1 MSGESMR
8 IGVGIDPSLVPTQ
21 GAVLPMGAGSGQA
34 PPAPPAPAGGTVH
47 PASGGVGGAGQGG
60 VPNLG
65 GSQPIQPPAP
75 PVAPT
80 GTPANAASGG
90 SGTGYV
96 PNWTGGPGGGAPPA
110 QPQNIPPPV
119 TSGVNQSS
127 NGGGSSGG
135 GAAAPSA
142 PSVPTNVQIPYLD
155 LSGDIAAYRSARA
168 DGKSLFQGIS
178 AAMSPYATRYSR
190 GTTFLRTDGYID
202 DENKNLRTFQF
213 EDTLTGDLNLARAG
227 DHSLYAEQV
236 RRNEKLGMARRA
248 GGTVASLAGQAAR
261 GYYSDEIFSE
271 ERVASN
277 LVTQAGAGML
287 MSGHLG
293 VMGAGA
299 LTMAAGTVFSARTA
313 AKESGAGALIHTR
326 EMAERPGAQIAFA
339 RGFDAKAMVG
349 SYSEPTRQAALA
361 AKDMASYGFQGGEAV
376 YMQAQFNN
384 AVGYAGSAAS
394 SEYLASMAVQ
404 GVGVG
409 VLSNLA
415 SRVNASTGR
424 GDRAVAQ
431 DTALRSATDTAFDM
445 GMTADR
451 VAEYVGRRGAVL
463 QGLQERGIS
472 AGAGVSEG
480 MDRFARGY
488 ESLGAGTPVGY
499 GQHVAQAYGG
509 AAHRASSMMDVGR
522 GLAETAMMAS
532 AAVSGGDYFGMMK
545 ELERYQSDQG
555 AADRAVRSSLGS
567 GDTTRFA
574 LQSIMGQD
582 AAKAISAA
590 GGVPDAGAA
599 PKRADEVAKN
609 VTATLSADAEG
620 KLNTFLLAMSDTF
633 KNIAD
638 LLKDRNQGAARR
650 MSAVASGDAS
660 GTVFPGGGTSDF

>member
-8 IGVGIDPSLVPTQ
+8 IGVGIDPSLVPSQ
-21 GAVLPMGAGSGQA
+21 GAVVPMGAGSGQA

-47 PASGGVGGAGQGG
+47 PASGGVGGAGQGAG

-65 GSQPIQPPAP
+65 GSQPIVPPAP

-90 SGTGYV
+90 AGSGA
-96 PNWTGGPGGGAPPA
+96 GAGA
-110 QPQNIPPPV
+110 VQPQQPVQPQVIPQPV

-135 GAAAPSA
+135 GSTAAPST
-142 PSVPTNVQIPYLD
+142 PSVPQNIQIPYLD
-155 LSGDIAAYRSARA
+155 LAGDLDAYKRARA
-168 DGKSLFQGIS
+168 AGKSVFQGIS

-190 GTTFLRTDGYID
+190 GTHALRDSGYID
-202 DENKNLRTFQF
+202 DENKNLLNYQF
-213 EDTLTGDLNLARAG
+213 EDTISGDLSLAQEG
-227 DHSLYAEQV
+227 QHSLYAEQV
-236 RRNEKLGMARRA
+236 RRNEKLHMARRA
-248 GGTVASLAGQAAR
+248 MGGAAALAGQATR

-287 MSGHLG
+287 MTGHLG
-293 VMGAGA
+293 VMAAGA
-299 LTMAAGTVFSARTA
+299 VTMGVGTVLGARTA
-313 AKESGAGALIHTR
+313 AKESGAGELIHTR

-339 RGFDAKAMVG
+339 KGMEVG
-349 SYSEPTRQAALA
+349 PNTGRIQAARA
-361 AKDMASYGFQGGEAV
+361 AHIMKGYGYQAGEAI
-376 YMQAQFNN
+376 YMQAQFSN
-384 AVGYAGSAAS
+384 AVGYEGSADAT
-394 SEYLASMAVQ
+394 EYLASMANQ

-415 SRVNASTGR
+415 ARVGASTGI
-424 GDRAVAQ
+424 GDRAAAQ
-431 DTALRSATDTAFDM
+431 AAAMRSATDTAFGM

-472 AGAGVSEG
+472 AGADVSEG

-532 AAVSGGDYFGMMK
+532 AAVAGGDYFGMMK

-582 AAKAISAA
+582 AAKAISEA
-590 GGVPDAGAA
+590 GGVPDVGAA
-599 PKRADEVAKN
+599 PKRPDEIAKG
-609 VTATLSADAEG
+609 VTVTLSADAET
-620 KLNTFLLAMSDTF
+620 KFTAVFAALAANQKD
-633 KNIAD
+633 IID
-638 LLKDRNQGAARR
+638 LIKDRNQGSERR
-650 MSAVASGDAS
+650 ISAV
-660 GTVFPGGGTSDF
+660 PGGDPSTGTNIFGISF

>member
-8 IGVGIDPSLVPTQ
+8 IGVGIDPSLVPSQ
-21 GAVLPMGAGSGQA
+21 GAVVPMGAGSGQA

-47 PASGGVGGAGQGG
+47 PASGGVGGAGQGTG

-65 GSQPIQPPAP
+65 GSQPIVPPAP

-90 SGTGYV
+90 AGTGYV
-96 PNWTGGPGGGAPPA
+96 PNWTGGPGGGAPPV
-110 QPQNIPPPV
+110 QPQGIPPPV

-135 GAAAPSA
+135 GSTAAPST
-142 PSVPTNVQIPYLD
+142 PSVPQNVQIPYLD
-155 LSGDIAAYRSARA
+155 LSEDMAAYKRARA
-168 DGKSLFQGIS
+168 AGKSVFQGIS

-190 GTTFLRTDGYID
+190 GTHTLRDSGYID
-202 DENKNLRTFQF
+202 DENKNLLNYQF
-213 EDTLTGDLNLARAG
+213 EDTISGDLSLAQK
-227 DHSLYAEQV
+227 DQHSLYAEQV
-236 RRNEKLGMARRA
+236 RRNEKLHMARRA
-248 GGTVASLAGQAAR
+248 MGGAAALAGQATR

-277 LVTQAGAGML
+277 MVTQAGAGML
-287 MSGHLG
+287 MTGHLG
-293 VMGAGA
+293 VMAAGA
-299 LTMAAGTVFSARTA
+299 VTMGVGTIAGARTA
-313 AKESGAGALIHTR
+313 AKESGAGELIHTR

-339 RGFDAKAMVG
+339 KGMDVG
-349 SYSEPTRQAALA
+349 PNTGRIQAARA
-361 AKDMASYGFQGGEAV
+361 AHIMKGYGYQAGEAI
-376 YMQAQFNN
+376 YMQAQFSN
-384 AVGYAGSAAS
+384 AVGYEGSAYAT
-394 SEYLASMAVQ
+394 EYLASMANQ

-415 SRVNASTGR
+415 ARIGASTKEKN
-424 GDRAVAQ
+424 RALAQ
-431 DTALRSATDTAFDM
+431 EAAMSSATDTAFGM

-472 AGAGVSEG
+472 AGAGVTGG
-480 MDRFARGY
+480 MDRFVRGY
-488 ESLGAGTPVGY
+488 ESLDAGTPVGY

-545 ELERYQSDQG
+545 ELERYQQDPR
-555 AADRAVRSSLGS
+555 AADSAVRSSLGS

-582 AAKAISAA
+582 AAKAIAEA
-590 GGVPDAGAA
+590 GGVPDVGAA
-599 PKRADEVAKN
+599 PSRPNEVAKG
-609 VTATLSADAEG
+609 VTVTLSADAET
-620 KLNTFLLAMSDTF
+620 KFTAVFAALAANQKD
-633 KNIAD
+633 IIE
-638 LLKDRNQGAARR
+638 LIKDRNQGSERR
-650 MSAVASGDAS
+650 ISAV
-660 GTVFPGGGTSDF
+660 PGGDTTAGTNIFGFSF